1 MPRSVWLL
9 REGDR
14 AESINN
20 STISLSAVPMR
31 RPAAS
36 GDGAPGQPWLPFRD
50 LFRRHYAVVR
60 EIVEAH
66 PEPGLALVVVGTG
79 GIEARAWVGAEP
91 DAANPIILG
100 RHNAA
105 EVFLPSDPSLSLR
118 HLALILDR
126 RRDAPLRFRVLDL
139 RTTTAFRDEGGRRLE
154 GVEAAG
160 PILLRC
166 ASFAL
171 MLFPTGGD
179 EGPWPDDAESAWRR
193 VPECAWLD
201 ASTADSERWAQPLV
215 LREVGKPRGVF
226 ASDATNSSISFPG
239 PVFVAPRALGS
250 GPPRGE
256 LVVSGEHARA
266 SLLVGQEAARQGVLL
281 GRYDRCDGAG
291 LPLLAHH
298 SLSRVHLLVIEV
310 GGTLYAIDTASRNGS
325 WLDDQPFR
333 CVRLE
338 PGRPVT
344 LPVNVRVE
352 WLPFH

>member
-14 AESINN
+14 AESTNS
-20 STISLSAVPMR
+20 STIAVSAVSIR
-31 RPAAS
+31 RPATF
-36 GDGAPGQPWLPFRD
+36 GDAEPGQPWLSFGE
-50 LFRRHYAVVR
+50 LFHRHYPVVR
-60 EIVEAH
+60 ELVEAH
-66 PEPGLALVVVGTG
+66 REPGLALVVVGTAG
-79 GIEARAWVGAEP
+79 VEARAWVGAEP
-91 DAANPIILG
+91 DAANPIIVG

-118 HLALILDR
+118 HLAVILDR

-154 GVEAAG
+154 GVEASG

-171 MLFPTGGD
+171 MLFPTGESAD
-179 EGPWPDDAESAWRR
+179 PWPEDAEAGWQR
-193 VPECAWLD
+193 VPECTWLD
-201 ASTADSERWAQPLV
+201 ASSADPDRWAQPLV
-215 LREVGKPRGVF
+215 LREVGVSR
-226 ASDATNSSISFPG
+226 ATSATTSISIPG
-239 PVFVAPRALGS
+239 PVFVAAQPPDS
-250 GPPRGE
+250 GPARGE
-256 LVVSGEHARA
+256 LVVSGEHSRA
-266 SLLVGQEAARQGVLL
+266 SLLVSQEMARQGVLL

-291 LPLLAHH
+291 LPLLSNH
-298 SLSRVHLLVIEV
+298 SLSRVHLLVIQV

-325 WLDDQPFR
+325 WLDGQQFR
-333 CVRLE
+333 CARLE
-338 PGRPVT
+338 PGRSVT

>member
-14 AESINN
+14 AESSN
-20 STISLSAVPMR
+20 SATIALPSVLIR
-31 RPAAS
+31 RPAIV
-36 GDGAPGQPWLPFRD
+36 GDAERGQRWLAFQE
-50 LFRRHYAVVR
+50 LFCRHYAVVR
-60 EIVEAH
+60 QFLVSH
-66 PEPGLALVVVGTG
+66 REPGLALVVVGTP

-91 DAANPIILG
+91 DAVNPVIVG
-100 RHNAA
+100 RHNSA

-118 HLALILDR
+118 HLAVILDR

-139 RTTTAFRDEGGRRLE
+139 RTTSAFRDEGGRSLE

-166 ASFAL
+166 ASYAL
-171 MLFPTGGD
+171 MLFPTGEAAD
-179 EGPWPDDAESAWRR
+179 PWPEDAEAGWAR
-193 VPECAWLD
+193 V
-201 ASTADSERWAQPLV
+201 
-215 LREVGKPRGVF
+215 
-226 ASDATNSSISFPG
+226 SDAATSSISFPG
-239 PVFVAPRALGS
+239 PVFVEPRSLGS
-250 GPPRGE
+250 GPARGE
-256 LVVSGEHARA
+256 LVVSGEYSRA
-266 SLLVGQEAARQGVLL
+266 TLLVGQEAARQGVLL
-281 GRYDRCDGAG
+281 GRYDRCDGAR
-291 LPLLAHH
+291 LPVLAHQ

-333 CVRLE
+333 CARLE

-352 WLPFH
+352 WQPFH

>member
-14 AESINN
+14 AESTN
-20 STISLSAVPMR
+20 SATIALPSVMIR
-31 RPAAS
+31 RPAII
-36 GDGAPGQPWLPFRD
+36 GDAEPGQPWLSFRE
-50 LFRRHYAVVR
+50 LFCRHYAAVR
-60 EIVEAH
+60 ELVESH
-66 PEPGLALVVVGTG
+66 REPGLALVVIGTA

-91 DAANPIILG
+91 DAANPVIVG
-100 RHNAA
+100 RHSSA
-105 EVFLPSDPSLSLR
+105 EVFLPSDRSLSLR
-118 HLALILDR
+118 HLAVILDR

-139 RTTTAFRDEGGRRLE
+139 RTTSAFRDEGGRRLE

-166 ASFAL
+166 ASYAL
-171 MLFPTGGD
+171 MLFPTGEAAD
-179 EGPWPDDAESAWRR
+179 PWPEDAQAGWQR

-201 ASTADSERWAQPLV
+201 SSSADSDRWAQPLV
-215 LREVGKPRGVF
+215 LREVGRSRGVRV
-226 ASDATNSSISFPG
+226 SDATTSSISFPG
-239 PVFVAPRALGS
+239 PVFVEPRPLGS
-250 GPPRGE
+250 GPARGE
-256 LVVSGEHARA
+256 LVVSGEYARA
-266 SLLVGQEAARQGVLL
+266 TLLVGQEAARQGVLF
-281 GRYDRCDGAG
+281 GRYDRCDGAR
-291 LPLLAHH
+291 LPVLAHE

-325 WLDDQPFR
+325 WLDGQPFR

-352 WLPFH
+352 WQPFH